1 MNKKSRSALRKFK
14 KVKVSRVLV
23 YCFMSVLVGFT
34 ALPLVYM
41 VNTAFKP
48 IDELFIFP
56 PRFFVRRPTLQ
67 NFTNLFLALNSTI
80 VPFSRYVFNSI
91 FVSVCT
97 VIGTVIICSVAA
109 YGLVK
114 HKPPGAE
121 LIFNLII
128 AALMFP
134 SEVTGI
140 PSYLVVN
147 RLGLINTYWALIIPK
162 LAVAYNFFLMKQ
174 FTEQIPDSL
183 IESARID
190 GARPIVIYW
199 KIVMP
204 MLRPAVFTLIVF
216 AFQSVW
222 NDHFSALIYI
232 TSEAMKTMPL
242 AIQTI
247 SGGTTD
253 LARAGAIAAASFIT
267 VIPTIIVFLIM
278 QSGVIKTMA
287 YSGIKA

>member
-1 MNKKSRSALRKFK
+1 MVTNIKFK
-14 KVKVSRVLV
+14 RNRVKMGRVMIYL
-23 YCFMSVLVGFT
+23 FMTILVGFT
-34 ALPLVYM
+34 ALPLVYL

-48 IDELFIFP
+48 IDELFLFP
-56 PRFFVRRPTLQ
+56 PRFFVIRPTLN
-67 NFTNLFLALNSTI
+67 NFTSLVLALNSMV

-91 FVSVCT
+91 FVSVLT
-97 VIGTVIICSVAA
+97 VFGTVIISSVAA

-114 HKPPGAE
+114 HKPPGSDA
-121 LIFNLII
+121 IFSLII

-134 SEVTGI
+134 TEVTGI
-140 PSYLVVN
+140 PSYLVIN
-147 RLGLINTYWALIIPK
+147 RLGLLNTYGALVIPR
-162 LAVAYNFFLMKQ
+162 LAVAFNFFLMKQ
-174 FTEQIPDSL
+174 FIEQIPDSF

-190 GARPIVIYW
+190 GAKPLLIYW

-204 MLRPAVFTLIVF
+204 LLRPAVFTLIVF
-216 AFQSVW
+216 AFQAVW

-232 TSEAMKTMPL
+232 TSETMRTLPL
-242 AIQTI
+242 AIHTI

-253 LARAGAIAAASFIT
+253 LARAGALAAASFIT
-267 VIPTIIVFLIM
+267 VIPTIGVFLIM